1 LLEAISIE
9 KTIVK
14 LWKMNTRRQQECSFS
29 ELRWMLGFVI
39 SPLSLSLA
47 QNWTQQSMQ
56 CHPSLLLLQL
66 TAEWSINLCHKFTKN
81 AAETRN
87 SHFTIM
93 KIIQTLQSSSLLINI
108 WLLSLFASS
117 AFKLEDF
124 CEKSLPLCQ
133 FQSNV
138 NTKNLSMAA
147 FKSSTCRKRLQMVL
161 FEYLNLLVKFAV
173 VNEGPGYFCN
183 HFFAAFWETVWCLL
197 VWALI

>member
-1 LLEAISIE
+1 LQEAILIE

-14 LWKMNTRRQQECSFS
+14 LWKMNTRRQQQCSFS
-29 ELRWMLGFVI
+29 ELRWTECLVLWYH
-39 SPLSLSLA
+39 LSLSI
-47 QNWTQQSMQ
+47 SSSECSVP
-56 CHPSLLLLQL
+56 CHQSLLLLQL

-117 AFKLEDF
+117 AFKSEDF

-133 FQSNV
+133 FQSV
-138 NTKNLSMAA
+138 RCK
-147 FKSSTCRKRLQMVL
+147 
-161 FEYLNLLVKFAV
+161 Y
-173 VNEGPGYFCN
+173 
-183 HFFAAFWETVWCLL
+183 
-197 VWALI
+197 